1 MHSGPL
7 RIRFWFE
14 SRLIRLAL
22 VVIPP
27 LPRAILLRLATFMG
41 MAAYIAAPRL
51 RRIAL
56 ANLDL
61 ALGSALDQSARAALA
76 KASFRNFARML
87 LDIAWFTR
95 DSKARVDKWVTVD
108 PGVAEHMPAPGVS
121 FFGVTAHFGNWELLS
136 RAFRQAGYEHV
147 AVAAILANPDVDQ
160 FFNSLRA
167 NSGVEII
174 PQQGAV
180 RGILKAVKAGKSVA
194 LLLDQNTKP
203 ADGGVWVE
211 LFGMPATMSAAP
223 AVLAGRTGVQV
234 IPLFCEA
241 LPDGHYRMYALP
253 PLISHGK
260 DTNPAELCQSIAAC
274 FEQEIRRRPDQWLWM
289 YKRWKLIPDGMGRE
303 RFPWYAKALPGT
315 SQVSSSPRME
325 GPSTLSSK

>member
-1 MHSGPL
+1 MRSGHP

-22 VVIPP
+22 IVIPP
-27 LPRAILLRLATFMG
+27 MPRAILLRLAAFMG
-41 MAAYIAAPRL
+41 MMAYWFAPRL
-51 RRIAL
+51 RRIAH
-56 ANLDL
+56 ANLDMAFGPTL
-61 ALGSALDQSARAALA
+61 NRRARAALA
-76 KASFRNFARML
+76 KASFCNFARML

-95 DSKARVDKWVTVD
+95 DSKARVAKWVTVD
-108 PGVAEHMPAPGVS
+108 PSVAEHVPAPGVS
-121 FFGVTAHFGNWELLS
+121 IFGVTAHFGNWELLS
-136 RAFRQAGYEHV
+136 RAFRQAGYDHV

-180 RGILKAVKAGKSVA
+180 RGILKAIKAGKSVA

-203 ADGGVWVE
+203 AEGGVWVK

-223 AVLAGRTGVQV
+223 AVLAGRTGGPV

-241 LPDGHYRMYALP
+241 LPNGHYRMYAHP
-253 PLISHGK
+253 PLHSHGK
-260 DTNPAELCQSIAAC
+260 DASPDEICPAIAEC
-274 FEQEIRRRPDQWLWM
+274 FEKEIRRRPEQWLWM
-289 YKRWKLIPDGMGRE
+289 YKRWKLIPEGMSRE
-303 RFPWYAKALPGT
+303 QFPWYAKSLPGT
-315 SQVSSSPRME
+315 NQKSENSRHD
-325 GPSTLSSK
+325 